1 MIERDGRLLVVVE
14 AKHTQGQGRASG
26 FVQLEAR
33 DVRNGS
39 KYVERLSPSDKV
51 ERVTIERVDYTFLYS
66 EGKNVVLMDPTTFE
80 QARRNSSNAAPRL
93 CLPMLLR
100 VASHRRCL
108 PLAAIAQCEVPT
120 ALLGDAGPFLSDG
133 VTVTVAK
140 LASGEAVSATL
151 PDTIEAEIATCS
163 ASMKARGCVALRC
176 RAA

>member
-51 ERVTIERVDYTFLYS
+51 ERVTIERVDYTFLYN

-80 QARRNSSNAAPRL
+80 QARRHAQRNATRTRTCSLAAASWLHSAAAYRVPLRRAVRGADRAVGRRRPFSVRRRDGDGREACVWGGSVGNAAG
-93 CLPMLLR
+93 
-100 VASHRRCL
+100 HH
-108 PLAAIAQCEVPT
+108 
-120 ALLGDAGPFLSDG
+120 
-133 VTVTVAK
+133 
-140 LASGEAVSATL
+140 
-151 PDTIEAEIATCS
+151 
-163 ASMKARGCVALRC
+163 
-176 RAA
+176 